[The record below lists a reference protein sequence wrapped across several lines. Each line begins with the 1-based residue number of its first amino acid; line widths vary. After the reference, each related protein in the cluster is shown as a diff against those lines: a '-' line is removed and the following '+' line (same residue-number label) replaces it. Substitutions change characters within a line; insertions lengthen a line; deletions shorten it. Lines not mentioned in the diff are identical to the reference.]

1 MTVPDRDDLAARY
14 LDQLPYAP
22 YPVQEEALLAWFTT
36 EQGVLVCAPT
46 GTGKTLIAE
55 AALFEALHTGKVAYY
70 TTPLIALTEQK
81 FREMQA
87 AAVRW
92 GFSAEEVG
100 LVTGNR
106 RVNPDAKVLV
116 VVAEILLNRLLH
128 PDTAD
133 FENVS
138 GVVMDEFH
146 SFNDPER
153 GVVWELSL
161 ALLPKHVRL
170 LLLSATVGNTT
181 EFLIWLQAKHGR
193 RLELVQGT
201 ERKVPLSFNWI
212 GDMLL
217 ADQIE
222 FMVEHEKT
230 PTLLF
235 CFNRNE
241 CWDVAEQLKGKS
253 LLASGQQK
261 QLGVYLDEQDWKSGV
276 GPRLK
281 QLLFRGVGIHH
292 AGLLPKYRR
301 HVEELFQRK
310 LLSVCVCTETLAAG
324 INLPARSVV
333 MTSLMKGPPGRKTII
348 DASSAHQIFGRA
360 GRPQFDTQG
369 YVFSLAHED
378 DVRLAKWKERYD
390 QIPEDTKDPNLIRAK
405 KALKKKMPTRRPN
418 EQYWNEPQFQK
429 LILAPP
435 GKLASKGQLPWRL
448 LAYLLK
454 LSPDVGRLVSFV
466 RKRLLDSA
474 SMERAETR
482 LQEMLLTLWAGGFLQ
497 LDPPPPATLKQL
509 IMSHPWDGEVAT
521 DEDDFEEPAASGAAS
536 ARGTGPLARPSED
549 EFGVGL
555 DVSDSSSLSPASDDA
570 LQSDTIAGERAGV
583 RGLHSEGDPL
593 TLTLSPTDTHTP
605 KSTPIVGERE
615 PENHSPALA
624 LTLGRA
630 APPAPAPPEK
640 KPKKS
645 RTAELLGLKTVEAAA
660 AELVAAPPPY
670 LPTTATPTP
679 DLDKLLVFRS
689 VNPIYGAYLLQH
701 LGLADAC
708 ERIQILESLLEIPT
722 SMIRQVRV
730 PWPQD
735 LPPGP
740 LGLGRIHDE
749 LISRGLATLQEL
761 NPAAAPPQD
770 EDIPFEDRKW
780 PIPLGDQMRMLFDS
794 DYPGI
799 RETPIRA
806 VWIIGDLQFF
816 NYDFQKYVTG
826 RDLTKQ
832 EGLIFRHVM
841 KMILLCGEF
850 SQVTP
855 IGMDDGVWRDELR
868 DLAEKLTETCRQID
882 PESTDQM
889 LEMAQAADVLAP

>member
-92 GFSAEEVG
+92 GFSAEDVG

-116 VVAEILLNRLLH
+116 VVAEILLNRLLN
-128 PDTAD
+128 PETAHLED
-133 FENVS
+133 VS

-201 ERKVPLSFNWI
+201 ERKVPLSFAWI

-261 QLGVYLDEQDWKSGV
+261 QLGVYLDEHDWKSGV

-301 HVEELFQRK
+301 HVEELFQQK

-360 GRPQFDTQG
+360 GRPQFDNQG
-369 YVFSLAHED
+369 YVYSLAHED

-390 QIPEDTKDPNLIRAK
+390 QIPEDTKDFNLIRAK

-418 EQYWNEPQFQK
+418 EQYWNDQQFQK
-429 LILAPP
+429 LITAPP

-482 LQEMLLTLWAGGFLQ
+482 LQEMLLTLWAGGFLA

-509 IMSHPWDGEVAT
+509 IMSHPWDGEAAV
-521 DEDDFEEPAASGAAS
+521 DEDDFEEASGAAS
-536 ARGTGPLARPSED
+536 APRGK
-549 EFGVGL
+549 
-555 DVSDSSSLSPASDDA
+555 PASPIEDVFGAGLEDDA
-570 LQSDTIAGERAGV
+570 PTREGEAPAEPRAGENIHSQERLGGSLALPTDDDRNEL
-583 RGLHSEGDPL
+583 RGLTPTG
-593 TLTLSPTDTHTP
+593 SP
-605 KSTPIVGERE
+605 E
-615 PENHSPALA
+615 LA
-624 LTLGRA
+624 LTFGRT
-630 APPAPAPPEK
+630 APPPPAPEK
-640 KPKKS
+640 KPPTKKS
-645 RTAELLGLKTVEAAA
+645 RTAELMGLKTVEVAA
-660 AELVAAPPPY
+660 AELADAPPPY

-701 LGLADAC
+701 LGLADTC

-730 PWPQD
+730 PWPKD

-855 IGMDDGVWRDELR
+855 IGMDEGAWRDELR

-889 LEMAQAADVLAP
+889 LEMAQAADVIAP

>member
-1 MTVPDRDDLAARY
+1 MPIPDRDELAAKY
-14 LDQLPYAP
+14 LDQLPYPP
-22 YPVQEEALLAWFTT
+22 YPVQEEALLAWFTS

-81 FREMQA
+81 FHEMQA

-92 GFSAEEVG
+92 GFSADDVG

-133 FENVS
+133 FADVS

-170 LLLSATVGNTT
+170 LLLSATVGNSI
-181 EFLIWLQAKHGR
+181 EFLMWLQAKHGR
-193 RLELVQGT
+193 LVELVQGT
-201 ERKVPLSFNWI
+201 ERKVPLSFTWI

-217 ADQIE
+217 PDQME
-222 FMVEHEKT
+222 FMVEHDKT
-230 PTLLF
+230 PALLF

-261 QLGVYLDEQDWKSGV
+261 QLAEYLDQHEWKTGV

-301 HVEELFQRK
+301 RVEELFQKK

-333 MTSLMKGPPGRKTII
+333 MTTLMKGPPGRKTIV

-369 YVFSLAHED
+369 YVYVLAHED

-390 QIPEDTKDPNLIRAK
+390 QIPEDTRDPNLIRAK

-418 EQYWNEPQFQK
+418 EQYWNEQQFQK
-429 LILAPP
+429 LITAPP

-466 RKRLLDSA
+466 RKRLLDSG
-474 SMERAETR
+474 SMERAEKR
-482 LQEMLLTLWAGGFLQ
+482 LQEMLLTLWAGGFVTLE
-497 LDPPPPATLKQL
+497 PPPPGEFKQL
-509 IMSHPWDGEVAT
+509 IMSQPWDGEPV
-521 DEDDFEEPAASGAAS
+521 DEEDFEDRGPGPGS
-536 ARGTGPLARPSED
+536 GTGPLARPSED
-549 EFGVGL
+549 DFGAGLETESDPEEAQGLQPLGL
-555 DVSDSSSLSPASDDA
+555 DEVA
-570 LQSDTIAGERAGV
+570 Q
-583 RGLHSEGDPL
+583 L
-593 TLTLSPTDTHTP
+593 TF
-605 KSTPIVGERE
+605 
-615 PENHSPALA
+615 
-624 LTLGRA
+624 GRPA
-630 APPAPAPPEK
+630 APPPPPPEK

-645 RTAELLGLKTVEAAA
+645 RTAELLGLKTVEQAA
-660 AELVAAPPPY
+660 AELAAAPPPY
-670 LPTTATPTP
+670 IPTTATPTA
-679 DLDKLLVFRS
+679 DLDNLLVFRS

-701 LGLADAC
+701 LGLADSC
-708 ERIQILESLLEIPT
+708 ERIQILESLLEIPG
-722 SMIRQVRV
+722 SMMRQVRV

-740 LGLGRIHDE
+740 LGLERIHDE

-770 EDIPFEDRKW
+770 EDIPFEERKW
-780 PIPLGDQMRMLFDS
+780 PIPLGDQLRMLFDS
-794 DYPGI
+794 EYPGI

-806 VWIIGDLQFF
+806 VWIVGDLQFF
-816 NYDFQKYVTG
+816 GYDFQKYITS

-832 EGLIFRHVM
+832 EGLIFRHLLRT
-841 KMILLCGEF
+841 ILLCGEF
-850 SQVTP
+850 SQVVP
-855 IGMDDGVWRDELR
+855 IGADAGQWRDELR
-868 DLAEKLTETCRQID
+868 DLAEKLTECCRQID
-882 PESTDQM
+882 PESTDSM
-889 LEMAQAADVLAP
+889 LEMSRAGDGLE